1 MLNTKSVD
9 ELLEEFYAN
18 ATAQFHT
25 VVPYDYWIIEDQF
38 LMEPR
43 LGGMQIGEFFDG
55 ELYGLIK
62 VDLSNK
68 NILNL
73 TQDELGE
80 LMHAFYFENGY
91 FPDT

>member
-1 MLNTKSVD
+1 MPNTKSVD

-18 ATAQFHT
+18 ATAQFQT
-25 VVPYDYWIIEDQF
+25 VEPYDYWIIEDQF

-73 TQDELGE
+73 TQDELGK

>member
-1 MLNTKSVD
+1 MSNTKSVD
-9 ELLEEFYAN
+9 ELLEEVYAN
-18 ATAQFHT
+18 ATAQFQT
-25 VVPYDYWIIEDQF
+25 VEPYDYWIIDRF
-38 LMEPR
+38 LAEPR
-43 LGGMQIGEFFDG
+43 LGGMQIGEFIDG
-55 ELYGLIK
+55 ELYGSVK

-73 TQDELGE
+73 TQDELDK

>member
-1 MLNTKSVD
+1 MITGL
-9 ELLEEFYAN
+9 
-18 ATAQFHT
+18 
-25 VVPYDYWIIEDQF
+25 

-43 LGGMQIGEFFDG
+43 LGGMQIGEFING
-55 ELYGLIK
+55 ELYGSVK

-73 TQDELGE
+73 TQDELDK

>member
-1 MLNTKSVD
+1 
-9 ELLEEFYAN
+9 
-18 ATAQFHT
+18 
-25 VVPYDYWIIEDQF
+25 
-38 LMEPR
+38 MEPR

>member
-1 MLNTKSVD
+1 
-9 ELLEEFYAN
+9 
-18 ATAQFHT
+18 
-25 VVPYDYWIIEDQF
+25 
-38 LMEPR
+38 MEPR
-43 LGGMQIGEFFDG
+43 LGGMQIGEFIDG
-55 ELYGLIK
+55 EVYGSVK

-73 TQDELGE
+73 TQDELDK

>member
-1 MLNTKSVD
+1 
-9 ELLEEFYAN
+9 
-18 ATAQFHT
+18 
-25 VVPYDYWIIEDQF
+25 
-38 LMEPR
+38 MEPR

-55 ELYGLIK
+55 ELYWLIK

-73 TQDELGE
+73 TQDEFDN
-80 LMHAFYFENGY
+80 LMYAFYFENGY